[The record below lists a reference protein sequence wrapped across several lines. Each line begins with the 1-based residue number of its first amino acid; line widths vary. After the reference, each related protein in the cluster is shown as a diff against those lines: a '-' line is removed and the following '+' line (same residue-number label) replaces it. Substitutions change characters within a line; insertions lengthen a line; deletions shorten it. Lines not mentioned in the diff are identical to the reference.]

1 MIDLTV
7 TGFADAVSLSLQRV
21 GGKGQIKPK
30 AYWRAV
36 DSPKKQTN
44 EFVLFAY
51 LLLTE
56 IKTNSFVRFWGEST
70 GRPNCF

>member
-1 MIDLTV
+1 
-7 TGFADAVSLSLQRV
+7 LQRV

-44 EFVLFAY
+44 EFVVFAY